1 VFFFW
6 AFFFRL
12 LPFSALLTIL
22 RFICVKTSSMYILGL
37 SAMGHDPAAALL
49 GDSGIVAAMEESKLA
64 RSRAIAGIPRE
75 AIRYCMERAGIS
87 WREVAH
93 VAIASRPWRAWQRQA
108 AFRARLAPLA
118 PVSSGYFVNKASGE
132 LGRELNNVRI
142 VRQMAGAPD
151 GRVESLDHHLCHGAS
166 AFYASAFERALVVSL
181 DEKGDGRAGFVGI
194 GEGTGL
200 RDVST
205 LALPHSLAWVYSQV
219 TKLLGFRPH
228 ADEHKTQWLS
238 ICGEKGGELG
248 NAASDAAGAAEFT
261 ELFLEMLRRDARGP
275 AHLNAKYFRRGF
287 AGELSFTHEFYR
299 RAGIAAEPAEDAPE
313 TRVAETLRAKLAAGL
328 QRACEI
334 ILCEWLARLRQEY
347 KERSL
352 CLAGGLFLNPLLVA
366 AIEARAGFEKVF
378 VQPAAGNEGTALGAA
393 WLVWHQQ
400 LGRARMA
407 AMAGP
412 YCGPEYSNGEI
423 KQVLENCKAAYHWCD
438 SDERKLG
445 EAVRLLQAGKIVA
458 WFQGAAEFG
467 PRALGNRS
475 LLASPW
481 APYAKENLNDY
492 VKHRESFRPFALAIP
507 EERCA
512 EYFECSANG
521 RFLTTMA
528 RAKEAGRKLL
538 APLPP
543 GFLLQDNLVR
553 LQVVHAE
560 DNPLFWKLLN
570 RAGENAAAPILVNTS
585 FNLFGEPLVV
595 TPRDAVRS
603 YFCSGADALVA
614 GNFLLE
620 KR

>member
-1 VFFFW
+1 
-6 AFFFRL
+6 
-12 LPFSALLTIL
+12 
-22 RFICVKTSSMYILGL
+22 
-37 SAMGHDPAAALL
+37 MGHDSAAALL

-64 RSRAIAGIPRE
+64 RSRAIEGIPRE
-75 AIRYCMERAGIS
+75 AIRYCLERAGIG
-87 WREVAH
+87 WRDVGH

-151 GRVESLDHHLCHGAS
+151 GRVATLDHHLCHAAS
-166 AFYASAFERALVVSL
+166 AFYASPYERALVVSL

-200 RDVST
+200 REVAS

-219 TKLLGFRPH
+219 TKLLGFRAH

-238 ICGEKGGELG
+238 IYRSGDGETGRAAVSGGE
-248 NAASDAAGAAEFT
+248 FT
-261 ELFLEMLRRDARGP
+261 DLFLEMLRREARGP
-275 AHLNAKYFRRGF
+275 AHLNAKYFRHGF

-299 RAGIAAEPAEDAPE
+299 RAGIAHEPAEDAPE
-313 TRVAETLRAKLAAGL
+313 TRVAEALRARIAAGL

-334 ILCEWLARLRQEY
+334 ILCEWLAALREEF

-366 AIEARAGFEKVF
+366 AIEARTGFENVF

-400 LGRARMA
+400 LERSRLA
-407 AMAGP
+407 AMAAP
-412 YCGPEYSNGEI
+412 YWGPEYSNAEI
-423 KQVLENCKAAYHWCD
+423 KKVLENCKAAYHWCD

-458 WFQGAAEFG
+458 WFQGSAEFG

-507 EERCA
+507 EERSA

-528 RAKEAGRKLL
+528 KANAAGRKLL
-538 APLPP
+538 AGLPP
-543 GFLLQDNLVR
+543 GFLLADDLVR
-553 LQVVHAE
+553 LQVVRAA

-570 RAGENAAAPILVNTS
+570 RSGENAPAPMLVNTS

>member
-1 VFFFW
+1 
-6 AFFFRL
+6 
-12 LPFSALLTIL
+12 
-22 RFICVKTSSMYILGL
+22 MHILGL
-37 SAMGHDPAAALL
+37 SAMGHDSAAALL
-49 GDSGIVAAMEESKLA
+49 GDSGIVAAMEEGKLA
-64 RSRAIAGIPRE
+64 RTRTIEGIPRE
-75 AIRYCMERAGIS
+75 AIRYCLERAGIT
-87 WREVAH
+87 WRDVAH

-142 VRQMAGAPD
+142 VRQMAGAPE
-151 GRVESLDHHLCHGAS
+151 GRVATLDHHLCHAAS

-200 RDVST
+200 REASS

-219 TKLLGFRPH
+219 TKLLGFRAH

-238 ICGEKGGELG
+238 IYDEAGETGGAATGGGEY
-248 NAASDAAGAAEFT
+248 T
-261 ELFLEMLRRDARGP
+261 ELFLEMLRREARGP
-275 AHLNAKYFRRGF
+275 AHLNAKYFRHGY

-299 RAGIAAEPAEDAPE
+299 RAGIAHEPAEDAPG
-313 TRVAETLRAKLAAGL
+313 TRVVEALRAKIAAGL

-334 ILCEWLARLRQEY
+334 ILCEWLAALREEY

-366 AIEARAGFEKVF
+366 AIEGRAGFENVF

-400 LGRARMA
+400 LGRERMA
-407 AMAGP
+407 AMPAPYWGP
-412 YCGPEYSNGEI
+412 AYSNEEI
-423 KQVLENCKAAYHWCD
+423 KKVLENCKAAYHWCD

-512 EYFECSANG
+512 EYFECSGNG

-528 RAKEAGRKLL
+528 KANEAGRKLL

-543 GFLLQDNLVR
+543 GFLLPGNLVR
-553 LQVVHAE
+553 LHVVHAA
-560 DNPLFWKLLN
+560 DNALFWKLLN
-570 RAGENAAAPILVNTS
+570 RVGENAPAPILVNTS

>member
-1 VFFFW
+1 
-6 AFFFRL
+6 
-12 LPFSALLTIL
+12 
-22 RFICVKTSSMYILGL
+22 MYILGL
-37 SAMGHDPAAALL
+37 SAMGHDSAAALL
-49 GDSGIVAAMEESKLA
+49 GDSGIVAAMEERKLE
-64 RSRAIAGIPRE
+64 RSRAIEGIPRE
-75 AIRYCMERAGIS
+75 AIRYCLERAGIS
-87 WREVAH
+87 WRDVAH

-108 AFRARLAPLA
+108 AFRARLAPVA

-151 GRVESLDHHLCHGAS
+151 GRVATLDHHLCHAAS
-166 AFYASAFERALVVSL
+166 AFYGSGYERALVVSL

-200 RDVST
+200 REVSSV
-205 LALPHSLAWVYSQV
+205 ALPHSLAWVYSQV
-219 TKLLGFRPH
+219 TKLLGFRAH

-238 ICGEKGGELG
+238 IYDGAGEAG
-248 NAASDAAGAAEFT
+248 GAATGGAEYT
-261 ELFLEMLRRDARGP
+261 ELFLEMLRREARGP
-275 AHLNAKYFRRGF
+275 AHLNAKYFRHGY

-299 RAGIAAEPAEDAPE
+299 RAGIAHEPADDAPE
-313 TRVAETLRAKLAAGL
+313 TRVVEALRARIAAGL

-334 ILCEWLARLRQEY
+334 ILCEWLGALREEFKQ
-347 KERSL
+347 RSL

-366 AIEARAGFEKVF
+366 AIEGRAGFENVF

-407 AMAGP
+407 AMPAPYWGP
-412 YCGPEYSNGEI
+412 AYSNEEI
-423 KQVLENCKAAYHWCD
+423 KKVLENCKAAYHWCD

-512 EYFECSANG
+512 EYFDCSANG

-528 RAKEAGRKLL
+528 KANEAGRKLL

-543 GFLLQDNLVR
+543 GFLLPGNLVR
-553 LQVVHAE
+553 LHVVHAA

-570 RAGENAAAPILVNTS
+570 RAGENAPAPILVNTS

>member
-1 VFFFW
+1 
-6 AFFFRL
+6 
-12 LPFSALLTIL
+12 
-22 RFICVKTSSMYILGL
+22 MYILGI
-37 SAMGHDPAAALL
+37 SAMGHDSAAALL
-49 GDSGIVAAMEESKLA
+49 GDTGIVAAMEESKLA
-64 RSRAIAGIPRE
+64 RSRAIEGIPRE
-75 AIRYCMERAGIS
+75 AIRYCLERAGIG
-87 WREVAH
+87 WRDVGH

-142 VRQMAGAPD
+142 MRQMAGAPK
-151 GRVESLDHHLCHGAS
+151 GRVASLDHHLCHAAS
-166 AFYASAFERALVVSL
+166 AYYASPFERALVVSS

-194 GEGTGL
+194 GKGTGL
-200 RDVST
+200 REVAS
-205 LALPHSLAWVYSQV
+205 LASPHSLAWVYSQV
-219 TKLLGFRPH
+219 TKLLGFRAH

-238 ICGEKGGELG
+238 NYGAGDGEAGGG
-248 NAASDAAGAAEFT
+248 AVAGAAECT
-261 ELFLEMLRRDARGP
+261 NLFLEMLRREARGP
-275 AHLNAKYFRRGF
+275 AHLNAKYFRHGF
-287 AGELSFTHEFYR
+287 AGELSFTREFYR
-299 RAGIAAEPAEDAPE
+299 RAGIAHEPAEDAPE
-313 TRVAETLRAKLAAGL
+313 TRVAEAMRARIAAGL

-334 ILCEWLARLRQEY
+334 ILCEWLAALREQY

-366 AIEARAGFEKVF
+366 AIEARAGFENVF

-400 LGRARMA
+400 LGRARLA
-407 AMAGP
+407 AMAAPYWGP
-412 YCGPEYSNGEI
+412 GYSNEEI
-423 KQVLENCKAAYHWCD
+423 KKVLENCKAAYHWCD

-512 EYFECSANG
+512 EYFQCSPNG

-528 RAKEAGRKLL
+528 KANAAGRKLL
-538 APLPP
+538 GDLPP
-543 GFLLQDNLVR
+543 GFLLPDDLVR
-553 LQVVHAE
+553 LQVVRAA
-560 DNPLFWKLLN
+560 DNALFWKLLN
-570 RAGENAAAPILVNTS
+570 RAGENAPAPILVNTS

>member
-1 VFFFW
+1 
-6 AFFFRL
+6 
-12 LPFSALLTIL
+12 
-22 RFICVKTSSMYILGL
+22 
-37 SAMGHDPAAALL
+37 MGHDSAAALL

-64 RSRAIAGIPRE
+64 RSRAIEGIPRE
-75 AIRYCMERAGIS
+75 AIRYCLERAGIG
-87 WREVAH
+87 WRDVGH

-151 GRVESLDHHLCHGAS
+151 GRVASLDHHLCHAAS
-166 AFYASAFERALVVSL
+166 AYYASAFERALVVSL

-200 RDVST
+200 REVAS

-219 TKLLGFRPH
+219 TKLLGFRAH

-238 ICGEKGGELG
+238 ISDENSGDSGGG
-248 NAASDAAGAAEFT
+248 AAGGAVEFT
-261 ELFLEMLRRDARGP
+261 NLFLEMLRREARGP
-275 AHLNAKYFRRGF
+275 GHLNTKYFRHGF

-299 RAGIAAEPAEDAPE
+299 RAGIAHEPAEDAPE
-313 TRVAETLRAKLAAGL
+313 TRVVDALRARLAAGL

-334 ILCEWLARLRQEY
+334 ILCEWLAALREEF
-347 KERSL
+347 KERLL

-366 AIEARAGFEKVF
+366 TIEARAGFENVF
-378 VQPAAGNEGTALGAA
+378 AQPAAGNEGTALGAA

-400 LGRARMA
+400 LGRERTA
-407 AMAGP
+407 AMAAPYWGP
-412 YCGPEYSNGEI
+412 AYSNEEI
-423 KQVLENCKAAYHWCD
+423 KKVLENCKAAYHWCD

-492 VKHRESFRPFALAIP
+492 VKHREAFRPFALAIP

-512 EYFECSANG
+512 EYFQCSPNG

-528 RAKEAGRKLL
+528 KANVAGRKLL
-538 APLPP
+538 EGLPP
-543 GFLLQDNLVR
+543 GFLLADDLVR
-553 LQVVHAE
+553 LQVVRAA
-560 DNPLFWKLLN
+560 DNALFWKLLN
-570 RAGENAAAPILVNTS
+570 RSGENAPAPILVNTS

-603 YFCSGADALVA
+603 YFCSGADVLVA

>member
-1 VFFFW
+1 
-6 AFFFRL
+6 
-12 LPFSALLTIL
+12 
-22 RFICVKTSSMYILGL
+22 MHILGL
-37 SAMGHDPAAALL
+37 SAMGHDSAAALL
-49 GDSGIVAAMEESKLA
+49 GDSGIVAAMEEGKLA
-64 RSRAIAGIPRE
+64 RTRAIEGIPRE
-75 AIRYCMERAGIS
+75 AIRYCLERAGIT
-87 WREVAH
+87 WRDVAH

-108 AFRARLAPLA
+108 AFRARLAPVA

-151 GRVESLDHHLCHGAS
+151 GRVATLDHHLCHAAS
-166 AFYASAFERALVVSL
+166 AFYGSGYERALVVSL

-200 RDVST
+200 REVSSV
-205 LALPHSLAWVYSQV
+205 ALPHSLAWVYSQV
-219 TKLLGFRPH
+219 TKLLGFRAH

-238 ICGEKGGELG
+238 IYDGAGGAATGGGEY
-248 NAASDAAGAAEFT
+248 T
-261 ELFLEMLRRDARGP
+261 ELFLEMLRREARGP
-275 AHLNAKYFRRGF
+275 AHLNAKYFRHGY

-299 RAGIAAEPAEDAPE
+299 RAGIAHEPAEDAPG
-313 TRVAETLRAKLAAGL
+313 TRVVEALRAKIAAGL

-334 ILCEWLARLRQEY
+334 ILCEWLGALREEY

-366 AIEARAGFEKVF
+366 AIEGRAGFENVF

-400 LGRARMA
+400 LGRARIAVMG
-407 AMAGP
+407 GP
-412 YCGPEYSNGEI
+412 YWGPEFSNAEI
-423 KQVLENCKAAYHWCD
+423 KKVLENCKAAYHWCD

-512 EYFECSANG
+512 EYFACSANG

-528 RAKEAGRKLL
+528 KANEAGRKLL

-543 GFLLQDNLVR
+543 GFLLRDNLVR
-553 LQVVHAE
+553 LQVVREE

-570 RAGENAAAPILVNTS
+570 RAGENAPAPILVNTS